1 MLDNFIKLIIGDL
14 EEKREYK
21 QMMKK
26 VDALPKD
33 YHYAFKKIQK
43 YMYTV
48 GGPGGNMTI
57 FTDMTMFTDLV
68 DLFETSAA
76 DGRQVIDV
84 IGCDVDKF
92 CDEFMSAYL
101 TNSLTLREKL
111 NREIMEKFNQ
121 EGRS

>member
-43 YMYTV
+43 YV

-84 IGCDVDKF
+84 IGSDVDKF

-101 TNSLTLREKL
+101 TNSLTSREKL